1 VSTTTKFTQPA
12 LVGGTVLGVL
22 SALPIVSAG
31 NICCCLWVISG
42 GVVAAY
48 FLQQGDAAPITTG
61 DGALVGLFA
70 GVVGAFIYLALA
82 IPITILI
89 APMEQ
94 AFMEGLR
101 QRIFDNMGGNMPAG
115 FGGGLPGYIGQGI
128 GLVISFLF
136 MLFVGSMF
144 STLGGLLGAA
154 IFRRRPPIQS
164 GTPGAPTVIDVTP
177 PQ

>member
-1 VSTTTKFTQPA
+1 M
-12 LVGGTVLGVL
+12 GGAVLGVL

-31 NICCCLWVISG
+31 NICCCLWVVSG

-48 FLQQGDAAPITTG
+48 FLQQSDAAPISTG

-70 GVVGAFIYLALA
+70 GVIGAFIYLALA

-101 QRIFDNMGGNMPAG
+101 QRIFDNMGGTMPPG
-115 FGGGLPGYIGQGI
+115 FGGGVPGYIGQGI
-128 GLVISFLF
+128 GLMISFLF

-154 IFRRRPPIQS
+154 IFRRRPPGQISHS
-164 GTPGAPTVIDVTP
+164 GTPGAPAGMNVIDITP
-177 PQ
+177 PR